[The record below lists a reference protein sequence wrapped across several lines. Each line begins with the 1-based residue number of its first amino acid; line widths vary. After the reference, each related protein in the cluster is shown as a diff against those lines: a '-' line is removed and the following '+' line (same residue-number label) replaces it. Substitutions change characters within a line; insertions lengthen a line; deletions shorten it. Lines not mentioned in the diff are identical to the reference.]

1 MKISVSSSDE
11 LKRLDSFLS
20 KRLVQFSRTNIQKMI
35 TNGLILVNEEKVKK
49 NFRLSYSDNI
59 DIDLT
64 SKVDKKK
71 VSLEK
76 WDYPLDII
84 YQDKDFAIINKPRGV
99 IVHPAQGNH
108 DKTLVNILLHR
119 FDKELKNAIDP
130 SRPGIVHRLDKDTSG
145 ILLVAKSDAFRNY
158 FINEMQERRVIK
170 KYIAVVS
177 GDTLGSFEINDAI
190 GRDKSNRTKM
200 SIRQDGKEALTYV
213 KLKEKIGNYS
223 ILDIRIETGRTHQI
237 RVHLAS
243 KKLPIIGDK
252 TYDPR
257 RTITKDSSQKIIDIV
272 RSFPRQ
278 ALHARCLA
286 FKCPETDEEISFETP
301 IPKDVKKLIGMLKKH
316 I

>member
-1 MKISVSSSDE
+1 MPTIKNVPTE
-11 LKRLDSFLS
+11 FANQRLDKAATELF
-20 KRLVQFSRTNIQKMI
+20 KDFSRTQIKKWIEEGRILVNGDLCKPRETVHENDEIEINPIQEKKVSWDPQDIDFDVNHETSDFIIVNKPSGLVMHPGSGCYDG
-35 TNGLILVNEEKVKK
+35 TLANGLINKFPE
-49 NFRLSYSDNI
+49 
-59 DIDLT
+59 
-64 SKVDKKK
+64 
-71 VSLEK
+71 LEN
-76 WDYPLDII
+76 L
-84 YQDKDFAIINKPRGV
+84 PRC
-99 IVHPAQGNH
+99 
-108 DKTLVNILLHR
+108 
-119 FDKELKNAIDP
+119 
-130 SRPGIVHRLDKDTSG
+130 GIVHRLDKDTSG
-145 ILLVAKSDAFRNY
+145 ILLVAKNDAFRNY
-158 FINEMQERRVIK
+158 FINEMQERRVVK

-200 SIRQDGKEALTYV
+200 SIRTDGKEALTFV

-257 RTITKDSSQKIIDIV
+257 RTIMKDSSQKIIDIV

-278 ALHARCLA
+278 ALHARYLA

-301 IPKDVKKLIGMLKKH
+301 IPKDVKKLINMLKKH

>member
-1 MKISVSSSDE
+1 MPTIKNVSIE
-11 LKRLDSFLS
+11 FANQRLDKAATELF
-20 KRLVQFSRTNIQKMI
+20 KDYSRTQIKKWI
-35 TNGLILVNEEKVKK
+35 EEGRILVNG
-49 NFRLSYSDNI
+49 
-59 DIDLT
+59 DLCKPRET
-64 SKVDKKK
+64 VHENDEIEINPIQEKK
-71 VSLEK
+71 VS
-76 WDYPLDII
+76 WDPQDIGF
-84 YQDKDFAIINKPRGV
+84 DVNHETSDFIIINKPSGLV
-99 IVHPAQGNH
+99 MHPGSGCY
-108 DKTLVNILLHR
+108 DGTLANGLINR
-119 FDKELKNAIDP
+119 FPELENLP
-130 SRPGIVHRLDKDTSG
+130 RCGIVHRLDKDTSG
-145 ILLVAKSDAFRNY
+145 ILLVAKNDAFRNY
-158 FINEMQERRVIK
+158 FINEMQERRVVK

-177 GDTLGSFEINDAI
+177 GETLGSFEINDAI

-257 RTITKDSSQKIIDIV
+257 RTIMKDSSQKIIDIV

-278 ALHARCLA
+278 ALHARYLA

-301 IPKDVKKLIGMLKKH
+301 IPKDIKKLIDMLKKH

>member
-1 MKISVSSSDE
+1 MPTIKNVPTE
-11 LKRLDSFLS
+11 FANQRLDKAATELF
-20 KRLVQFSRTNIQKMI
+20 KDFSRTQIKKWIEEGRILVNGDLCKPRETVHENDEIEINPIQEKKVSWDPQDIDFDVNHETSDFIIVNKPSGLVMHPGSGCYDG
-35 TNGLILVNEEKVKK
+35 TLANGLINKFPE
-49 NFRLSYSDNI
+49 
-59 DIDLT
+59 
-64 SKVDKKK
+64 
-71 VSLEK
+71 LEN
-76 WDYPLDII
+76 L
-84 YQDKDFAIINKPRGV
+84 PRC
-99 IVHPAQGNH
+99 
-108 DKTLVNILLHR
+108 
-119 FDKELKNAIDP
+119 
-130 SRPGIVHRLDKDTSG
+130 GIVHRLDKDTSG
-145 ILLVAKSDAFRNY
+145 ILLVAKNDAFRNY

-257 RTITKDSSQKIIDIV
+257 RTIMKDSSQKIIDIV

-278 ALHARCLA
+278 ALHARYLA

-301 IPKDVKKLIGMLKKH
+301 IPKDVKKLIDLSLIH